1 MLFIYQG
8 KINKRHIEDVSSQCL
23 GNGHL
28 SLPLIGI
35 PGHGHGHVWLCIPI
49 CLMYL
54 MGILGNGTTLVV
66 IRTEPSLHEPV
77 SCFLSMSAPSDLG
90 LSPSALPTT
99 LRTSLFKATGIS
111 ADACAA
117 QEFFTM
123 GSQTWHS
130 RDC

>member
-90 LSPSALPTT
+90 LPPL
-99 LRTSLFKATGIS
+99 LFPP
-111 ADACAA
+111 
-117 QEFFTM
+117 
-123 GSQTWHS
+123 H
-130 RDC
+130 